1 MPKNPPRFSANVPS
15 LNELI
20 RYKKFT
26 NCLVIGQK
34 TPNITRAVFSCDLR
48 DFQYP
53 SVLCDLFSNYRH
65 YVSFGHGTRV
75 SRKHSQIEG
84 LSKFCL
90 HYANEHTEQHLQAWA
105 RRSARPMIHFINSR
119 EKTPLLQ

>member
-1 MPKNPPRFSANVPS
+1 MKNLRIA
-15 LNELI
+15 L
-20 RYKKFT
+20 KF
-26 NCLVIGQK
+26 GQK
-34 TPNITRAVFSCDLR
+34 TPNITRAIFSCDLR

-53 SVLCDLFSNYRH
+53 SFLCDLFSNYRH

-75 SRKHSQIEG
+75 SRNHSQIEG

-90 HYANEHTEQHLQAWA
+90 HYANEHTEQHLEAWV

-119 EKTPLLQ
+119 EKTALLP